1 MPKYILVESYCYD
14 MSNNAYEDYQP
25 IKNCQF
31 YDNLEQ
37 ANEELNYLQN
47 RFVMNY
53 QDNSY
58 FEITEYGTYYS
69 EKYNQT
75 VYPPKVYKIEE

>member
-1 MPKYILVESYCYD
+1 MPKYILVESYRYD

-25 IKNCQF
+25 IRSCQF

-37 ANEELNYLQN
+37 ANTELNYLQN
-47 RFVMNY
+47 RFHTMYDDNKYQFNY
-53 QDNSY
+53 ED
-58 FEITEYGTYYS
+58 GTYYS